1 MTVELLKIIKE
12 HFELFQKRI
21 NEENQQLKKLYEDK
35 QVLNY
40 IKLYRYFYPHA
51 IQNIKLDEDIMDGVL
66 VHHSIHKKHDSIYI
80 DNGTYLIT
88 STDPKSLGTT
98 SRLIR
103 ESDLEYVKNIIK
115 NNTNPLIKQSIYHD
129 YISLESG
136 LCCETISEK
145 NNTIIKL
152 PSLIK
157 KESEITSIESDE
169 KIDWIKT
176 NSIYQSLEEEYL
188 CRFNVLRSQFF
199 LKLIKE
205 NPESVLEYYRNPK
218 NWNEI
223 DKNVDD
229 YYRKKGLYKE
239 KVIEKVKSL

>member
-12 HFELFQKRI
+12 HFELFQKKI
-21 NEENQQLKKLYEDK
+21 NEENEQLKKLYEDK

-40 IKLYRYFYPHA
+40 IKLYRYFYPHV
-51 IQNIKLDEDIMDGVL
+51 IQTLKLDEDIMDGVL
-66 VHHSIHKKHDSIYI
+66 IHHSVNRKDDSIYI
-80 DNGTYLIT
+80 DNGTYLVT

-103 ESDLEYVKNIIK
+103 ESDLGYVKNIIE
-115 NNTNPLIKQSIYHD
+115 NNTNPLIKQSVFHD

-136 LCCETISEK
+136 LCCETLLGE

-157 KESEITSIESDE
+157 KESEITSVESDE

-176 NSIYQSLEEEYL
+176 NSFYQNFDEEYL
-188 CRFNVLRSQFF
+188 SRFNVLRSQFF

-205 NPESVLEYYRNPK
+205 NSESVLEYYRNPK

-223 DKNVDD
+223 DNNIDD
-229 YYRKKGLYKE
+229 YYRKKILHKE
-239 KVIEKVKSL
+239 SVIEKIKNL